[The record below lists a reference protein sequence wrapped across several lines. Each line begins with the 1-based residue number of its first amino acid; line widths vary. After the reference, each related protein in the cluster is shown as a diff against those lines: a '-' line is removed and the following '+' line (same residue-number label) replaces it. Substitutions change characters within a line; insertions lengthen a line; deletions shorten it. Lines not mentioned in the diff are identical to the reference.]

1 MEQVRVLMVEDN
13 DNDAVLIHRELARLT
28 PPPAVQHVRTKPAFA
43 AALEGFAPHAIL
55 SDHNIPGFGGWEA
68 LEIAQRARP
77 DVPFILVT
85 GSLDEE
91 TAVRYLKGGAADYIL
106 KDRLVRLGPAL
117 LEALERARQREALR
131 AQERLLRQIIDA
143 NPSLIFVK
151 DWNGRF
157 VLVNQATAHVYGTT
171 VEALVGKTD
180 GDFNR
185 NMEEVAHFLRDDR
198 AVMSSGQ
205 PKIIAEEPV
214 TNPAGETRWFQTIKV
229 PLRSPAEGTATLL
242 GVATEIT
249 ERKRLEEQLLQ
260 SQKMEAVGQ
269 LAGGVAHDFNNI
281 LTAIVGYT
289 DLLAAE
295 LGSNVRQLEDLE
307 EIRKAARRAAAL
319 TRQLL
324 AFSRKQVLEP
334 RIIDVNAVVL
344 NLDKMLRSLI
354 SENIELKTD
363 LADNLGAARADPNQI
378 EQVIMNL
385 AINAR
390 DAMPDGGTVTIET
403 GNVTLDDAYA
413 AQHVSVIPGEYVM
426 LAVSDTGCGMDEKT
440 QSRIFEPFFTTKPA
454 GRGTGLG
461 LSTVYGIVKQTGG
474 NIWLYSEPG
483 KGTTFKIY
491 LPAMAALPED
501 IGKVAPAEAPRRGAG
516 TVLVVEDDEQLRRLT
531 HRALDAQGYTV
542 LVADRG
548 GTALDIARRHKGEI
562 DLLLTDVIMPDTNGR
577 KLAET
582 IRAAR
587 PGMRVLYM
595 SGYPDGAIASHGML
609 EPGVAYLAK
618 PFTTEAITRRVR
630 EVLEAR

>member
-1 MEQVRVLMVEDN
+1 MVEDEES
-13 DNDAVLIHRELARLT
+13 DAVLIRRELARLT
-28 PPPAVQHVRTKPAFA
+28 PPPDIQHVRTQPALV
-43 AALEGFAPHAIL
+43 AALDGFAPHVIL
-55 SDHNIPGFGGWEA
+55 CDHNIPGFSGWEA
-68 LEIAQRARP
+68 LELAQRARP

-117 LEALERARQREALR
+117 LEALERARQRDALR
-131 AQERLLRQIIDA
+131 RQERLLRQIIDA

-151 DWNGRF
+151 DWDGRF
-157 VLVNQATAHVYGTT
+157 VLVNQATAEVYGTT
-171 VEALVGKTD
+171 VTSLVGKTD
-180 GDFNR
+180 ADFNP
-185 NMEEVAHFLRDDR
+185 NVEEVAHFLRDDR
-198 AVMSSGQ
+198 DVMSSGR

-214 TNPAGETRWFQTIKV
+214 TNPETGETRWFQTIKM
-229 PLRSPAEGTATLL
+229 PLRTPEEGTATLL

-295 LGSNVRQLEDLE
+295 VEDNERQLEDLE

-334 RIIDVNAVVL
+334 RIIDVNGVVM

-363 LADNLGAARADPNQI
+363 LADDLAAARADPNQI

-403 GNVTLDDAYA
+403 RNATLDDAYA

-426 LAVSDTGCGMDEKT
+426 LAVSDTGCGMDERTK
-440 QSRIFEPFFTTKPA
+440 SRIFEPFFTTKPA

-491 LPAMAALPED
+491 LPAIAALPED
-501 IGKVAPAEAPRRGAG
+501 IGKVAPAEAARRGAG

-548 GTALDIARRHKGEI
+548 GTALDIARRHKGDI

-587 PGMRVLYM
+587 PGLRVLYM

-618 PFTTEAITRRVR
+618 PFTTEAITRKVR